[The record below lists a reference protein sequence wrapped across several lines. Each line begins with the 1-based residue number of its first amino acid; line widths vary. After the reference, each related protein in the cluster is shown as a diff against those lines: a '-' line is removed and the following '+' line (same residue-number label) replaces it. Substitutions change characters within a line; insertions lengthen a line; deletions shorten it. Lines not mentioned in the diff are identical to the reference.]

1 MPSNEHLE
9 FSDLAPFMGS
19 EVHGLDINQPM
30 SEDTFALLRRTFSE
44 RSLLL
49 VRDEDLTPATQIAF
63 SRRFGELEAHVL
75 QD

>member
-9 FSDLAPFMGS
+9 FSDLSPLMGS
-19 EVHGLDINQPM
+19 EVDGLGNNQPM

-49 VRDEDLTPATQIAF
+49 VRDQDLTPASHIAF
-63 SRRFGELEAHVL
+63 SRRFG
-75 QD
+75 